1 MILPCEDPALRAEA
15 TKRPY
20 SRIGRFDQ
28 LPQDVEMGV
37 CRIIQHEVDLMRRI
51 QIIVR
56 DLEHCCDFSVQ
67 AAFRD
72 VDVFSENKIHVQNLI
87 EFMRR
92 HASYMQPREALAVIR
107 RIDTDGDAA
116 ISFAEFADFI

>member
-1 MILPCEDPALRAEA
+1 
-15 TKRPY
+15 
-20 SRIGRFDQ
+20 
-28 LPQDVEMGV
+28 
-37 CRIIQHEVDLMRRI
+37 MRRI

-72 VDVFSENKIHVQNLI
+72 VDTHSENKIHVQNLI

-92 HASYMQPREALAVIR
+92 HSCYM
-107 RIDTDGDAA
+107 
-116 ISFAEFADFI
+116 